1 MADSTLP
8 FVELSAGVGIGSP
21 APADW
26 ECVADRP
33 LLVIVG
39 VTGVGK
45 STALQA
51 LQDGGFEYDLLP
63 DRRDLTDRLI
73 IPSVQAVAR

>member
-1 MADSTLP
+1 
-8 FVELSAGVGIGSP
+8 
-21 APADW
+21 
-26 ECVADRP
+26 
-33 LLVIVG
+33 
-39 VTGVGK
+39 VGK

-73 IPSVQAVAR
+73 IPSRLSRG